1 MDLRSAVR
9 NGSQHQVKRVETVK
23 NRRLAAIDIG
33 TNSIRCIIV
42 EVTENGDFRVLDDEK
57 AMVRLG
63 EGLSATGAISPA
75 AAERAREALVRM
87 RKIIDGLGVK
97 VVEAVATSAV
107 RKASNGQDFLA
118 AMEVETGLRIRII
131 DGREEAELA
140 ALSAWHHFE
149 MANAR
154 YLLVDIGGG
163 SVEIVSAVGS
173 HIEEI
178 TSLEL
183 GAVFLT
189 EKFLAKDPIP
199 DKDFERLRK
208 HIRRELGQALGAR
221 EIPIQYLIGSGGT
234 MTSIGSMVM
243 AMRTERYDSV
253 QGYEVLHSEVMHLL
267 AMLQRKTCKERR
279 AIPGLSPDRADII
292 VAGVAVVAEMMRL
305 FGTNVLKVNERGIR
319 EGLLLR
325 SLHKHGFLDRR
336 RKPRDWRT
344 SVRDF
349 ARSCQVDESHGEQV
363 AALSLQIFDA
373 MAQPNGLDERARQL
387 LEAAALLHDVGYFIS
402 YSKHHKHSYHLIRYS
417 SLFDFSPREKELIAN
432 LARYHRKGLP
442 KKKHENFV
450 NLSPEDQELVKKLGG
465 ILRLADG
472 FDRRRGGQV
481 RGLECTLGKG
491 RCIIRLQGNEDLS
504 VEIYGGRAK
513 SDLFEAAFD
522 CALVLTGEP
531 APVA

>member
-1 MDLRSAVR
+1 
-9 NGSQHQVKRVETVK
+9 VKYK
-23 NRRLAAIDIG
+23 RLAAIDIG

-42 EVTENGDFRVLDDEK
+42 EVTENGDFRVLDDER

-63 EGLSATGAISPA
+63 EGLAATGAISPA
-75 AAERAREALVRM
+75 ASERAREALVRM
-87 RKIIDGLGVK
+87 RKIIDGLGVE
-97 VVEAVATSAV
+97 VIEAVATSAV
-107 RKASNGQDFLA
+107 RKASNGREFLA
-118 AMEVETGLRIRII
+118 AIEGDTGLHVRII

-140 ALSAWHHFE
+140 ALSAWHHFD

-178 TSLEL
+178 ASLEL

-208 HIRRELGQALGAR
+208 HIRRELGQARGEMESPVL
-221 EIPIQYLIGSGGT
+221 YLIGSGGT

-243 AMRTERYDSV
+243 AMRMERYDSV
-253 QGYEVLHSEVMHLL
+253 HGYEVLHSEVMHLL
-267 AMLQRKTCKERR
+267 AMLQRMTCKERR
-279 AIPGLSPDRADII
+279 ATPGLSPERADII
-292 VAGVAVVAEMMRL
+292 VAGVAVVAELMRL
-305 FGTNVLKVNERGIR
+305 FGSNVLKVNERGIR
-319 EGLLLR
+319 EGLILLG
-325 SLHKHGFLDRR
+325 LHKHGFLDRR
-336 RKPRDWRT
+336 HKPRDWRT

-349 ARSCQVDESHGEQV
+349 ARSCHVDESHSEQV
-363 AALSLQIFDA
+363 ARIALRIFDA
-373 MAQPNGLDERARQL
+373 LGPSYGLDERPRQL

-450 NLSPEDQELVKKLGG
+450 SLSPEDQELVKKLGG

-472 FDRRRGGQV
+472 LDRRRGGQV
-481 RGLECTLGKG
+481 RDLECTLGKG
-491 RCIIRLQGNEDLS
+491 CCSIRLQGAEDLS
-504 VEIYGGRAK
+504 VEIYGGQAK
-513 SDLFEAAFD
+513 SDLFEAAFG
-522 CALVLTGEP
+522 CTLELTGEP
-531 APVA
+531 VPDA

>member
-1 MDLRSAVR
+1 M
-9 NGSQHQVKRVETVK
+9 VK
-23 NRRLAAIDIG
+23 NKRLAALDIG

-42 EVTENGDFRVLDDEK
+42 EVMENGDFRVLDDEK

-75 AAERAREALVRM
+75 AADRAREALVRM
-87 RKIIDGLGVK
+87 SKIIDGLGVE

-107 RKASNGQDFLA
+107 RKASNGQEFLA
-118 AMEVETGLRIRII
+118 AMERETGLRVRII

-140 ALSAWHHFE
+140 ALSAWHHFD

-163 SVEIVSAVGS
+163 SVEVVSAVGS

-189 EKFLAKDPIP
+189 ENFLPGDPIP

-208 HIRRELGQALGAR
+208 HIRRELGQALVDK
-221 EIPIQYLIGSGGT
+221 EFPVQYLIGSGGT
-234 MTSIGSMVM
+234 MTTIGSMVM
-243 AMRTERYDSV
+243 AMRKERYDSV
-253 QGYEVLHSEVMHLL
+253 HGYEVLHSEVVHLL

-279 AIPGLSPDRADII
+279 AVPGLSPERADII
-292 VAGVAVVAEMMRL
+292 VAGVAVVAELMRV

-319 EGLLLR
+319 EGLILR
-325 SLHKHGFLDRR
+325 SLHKHGFLNRR

-344 SVRDF
+344 AVRDF
-349 ARSCQVDESHGEQV
+349 ARSCHVDESHGEQV
-363 AALSLQIFDA
+363 AGLALRIFDA
-373 MAQPNGLDERARQL
+373 LAKPYGLDERGRQL
-387 LEAAALLHDVGYFIS
+387 LEAASLLHDVGYFIS
-402 YSKHHKHSYHLIRYS
+402 YSMHHKHSYHLIRYA

-442 KKKHENFV
+442 KKKHENFA
-450 NLSPEDQELVKKLGG
+450 NLSPEDQGLVKKLGG

-472 FDRRRGGQV
+472 LDRRRGGQV
-481 RGLECTLGKG
+481 RNLECTLDKG
-491 RCIIRLQGNEDLS
+491 CFTIRLQGAEDLS
-504 VEIYGGRAK
+504 VEIYGGQAK
-513 SDLFEAAFD
+513 GDLFEAAFG

-531 APVA
+531 VPARLRASSPEP